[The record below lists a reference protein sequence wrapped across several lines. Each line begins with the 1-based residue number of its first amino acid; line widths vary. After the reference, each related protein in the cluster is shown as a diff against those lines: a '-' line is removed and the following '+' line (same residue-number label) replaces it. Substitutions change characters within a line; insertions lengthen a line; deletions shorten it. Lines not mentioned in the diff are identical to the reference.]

1 MMMKLYVQ
9 QSIQIQM
16 IKIGGMSNS
25 SVLQIGTSGQILPS
39 SYLYNT
45 GGFVQPAPEPVKNG
59 LTADLGTGETL
70 VPLASPSP
78 S

>member
-1 MMMKLYVQ
+1 MMKLYVQ
-9 QSIQIQM
+9 QSIHIQM

-25 SVLQIGTSGQILPS
+25 SVLQIGTSGQILPA

-45 GGFVQPAPEPVKNG
+45 GGFEQPAPEPVKNG
-59 LTADLGTGETL
+59 KPAEMGTGEVL

>member
-1 MMMKLYVQ
+1 MKLYVQ
-9 QSIQIQM
+9 QSIHIQM

-25 SVLQIGTSGQILPS
+25 SVFQIGTSGQILPA

-45 GGFVQPAPEPVKNG
+45 GGFVKPAPEPVKNG
-59 LTADLGTGETL
+59 ATAELGSGEVL